1 MYEQLGFTNMIVLLD
16 NQKDNHVQYH
26 YGQQGLSTEHTG
38 DKRAVSEM
46 IGNQVNVVSRT
57 LLLNKKHI
65 WPQHSGK
72 LITGPSTSTQ
82 CEQSSHYLF
91 LVQGLKMPCLCYCF
105 L

>member
-65 WPQHSGK
+65 KLASALRQTHHRAFHQH
-72 LITGPSTSTQ
+72 TA
-82 CEQSSHYLF
+82 
-91 LVQGLKMPCLCYCF
+91 
-105 L
+105 